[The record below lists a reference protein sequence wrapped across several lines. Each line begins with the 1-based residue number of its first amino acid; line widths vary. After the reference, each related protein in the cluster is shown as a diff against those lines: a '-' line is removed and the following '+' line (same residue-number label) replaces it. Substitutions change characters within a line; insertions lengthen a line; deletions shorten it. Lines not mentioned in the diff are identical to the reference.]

1 MPPVNHSHVMGPDPF
16 QITKP
21 RQTSEDVDWKQSG
34 RDLRGVGGEMFPAL
48 SLFYPIPSA
57 VCANDQA
64 LMSSATI
71 ELSKVV
77 RLMDDNGLE
86 SAVFWRTG

>member
-1 MPPVNHSHVMGPDPF
+1 MGPDPF
-16 QITKP
+16 QITK
-21 RQTSEDVDWKQSG
+21 QLGTAMDVDWKQSG
-34 RDLRGVGGEMFPAL
+34 RDLRDVGGEMFPAL

-57 VCANDQA
+57 ICANDQA

-71 ELSKVV
+71 QLSWVV
-77 RLMDDNGLE
+77 SHMDDNGLE